1 LVTRYT
7 GQIDLGSYQAS
18 RSTNEFRLLAY
29 KKEIAL
35 MTEVSAPDSLRFSF
49 DVDAAHEDYVTT
61 RLVEFNKPFASPFWQ
76 NPPQP
81 RAPLQIYV
89 TDTHEGI
96 IGGLIGRT
104 NAIPLYGYLPKARP
118 GEQQHNSVSHS
129 SQLYGIGKSLA

>member
-1 LVTRYT
+1 
-7 GQIDLGSYQAS
+7 
-18 RSTNEFRLLAY
+18 
-29 KKEIAL
+29 

-61 RLVEFNKPFASPFWQ
+61 RLVEFNKPFASPVWQ
-76 NPPQP
+76 SPPQP

-96 IGGLIGRT
+96 IGVLIGRT

-129 SQLYGIGKSLA
+129 SQLYGIGKSLAQA